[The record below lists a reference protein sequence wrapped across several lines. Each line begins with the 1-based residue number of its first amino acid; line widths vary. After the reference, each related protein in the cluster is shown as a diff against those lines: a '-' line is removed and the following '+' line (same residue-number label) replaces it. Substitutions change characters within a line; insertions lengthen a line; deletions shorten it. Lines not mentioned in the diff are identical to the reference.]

1 MLFFGA
7 FCMRYRLELILAFP
21 LVALVM
27 AMYLRV
33 ALKPNSAAQQPE
45 HLYRE
50 RGLMAAVVATTVLM
64 IVLLRVDLPALHRFV
79 TPTAP
84 VQEGPR

>member
-1 MLFFGA
+1 
-7 FCMRYRLELILAFP
+7 
-21 LVALVM
+21 
-27 AMYLRV
+27 
-33 ALKPNSAAQQPE
+33 
-45 HLYRE
+45 
-50 RGLMAAVVATTVLM
+50 M

>member
-1 MLFFGA
+1 
-7 FCMRYRLELILAFP
+7 
-21 LVALVM
+21 M

-45 HLYRE
+45 RLYRE
-50 RGLMAAVVATTVLM
+50 RGLMAAVVATTIVM
-64 IVLLRVDLPALHRFV
+64 IVLLRVDLPQLHRFV

-84 VQEGPR
+84 VQETR